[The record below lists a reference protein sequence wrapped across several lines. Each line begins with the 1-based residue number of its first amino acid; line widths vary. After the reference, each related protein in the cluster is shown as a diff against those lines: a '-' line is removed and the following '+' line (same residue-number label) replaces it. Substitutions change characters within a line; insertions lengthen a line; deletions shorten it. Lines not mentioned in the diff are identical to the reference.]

1 MSLKQRMISGGMQ
14 VGLSQLISMGLS
26 FGRNIVIG
34 RILSIEDMGIASTI
48 ALALQ
53 VIESAS
59 DINVNQLMIQSK
71 DGDDPQLQANA
82 HTYTLLRGV
91 ITAAVLLLLGGPL
104 ARLFGVPDAAWAFQ
118 LMALAPLIRG
128 VWHQDLWRYH
138 RAMRFGPLVRVE
150 ILSQVLALL
159 ASWPLAIWLNNYSV
173 MLWVI
178 LIQASVVAILSHIA
192 NERPYRLGLDR
203 TNGISILKFGW
214 PLLINGVLMM
224 LLNYGDRFVIAAF
237 PTYTMTDV
245 GLYMIASSVTFM
257 PIMLLTKLGTTII
270 LPVLAR
276 EQDDAERFNNRFRMI
291 TRIVGFVAIAQTVL
305 LIIAG
310 PAAVTLCFGEK
321 YLPVAA
327 FFGWMAAGTGVRV
340 LKLAPTLGALAYGDS
355 LNTLLTTVAR
365 CTGFGIAIAAASMGA
380 DLSWLAIAGLLGEI
394 ISLVVSMLSL
404 AYRRSV
410 FDLTLVTWTVL
421 LLLAIAISMG
431 IFQMI
436 GGAEAGWMVVPVTVV
451 AAGVMASIAAVT
463 FFDPNSPVVIK
474 ARERLTPFFSRFQR
488 NLIHQDVEK
497 S

>member
-192 NERPYRLGLDR
+192 
-203 TNGISILKFGW
+203 
-214 PLLINGVLMM
+214 
-224 LLNYGDRFVIAAF
+224 
-237 PTYTMTDV
+237 
-245 GLYMIASSVTFM
+245 
-257 PIMLLTKLGTTII
+257 
-270 LPVLAR
+270 
-276 EQDDAERFNNRFRMI
+276 
-291 TRIVGFVAIAQTVL
+291 
-305 LIIAG
+305 
-310 PAAVTLCFGEK
+310 
-321 YLPVAA
+321 
-327 FFGWMAAGTGVRV
+327 
-340 LKLAPTLGALAYGDS
+340 
-355 LNTLLTTVAR
+355 
-365 CTGFGIAIAAASMGA
+365 
-380 DLSWLAIAGLLGEI
+380 
-394 ISLVVSMLSL
+394 
-404 AYRRSV
+404 
-410 FDLTLVTWTVL
+410 
-421 LLLAIAISMG
+421 
-431 IFQMI
+431 
-436 GGAEAGWMVVPVTVV
+436 
-451 AAGVMASIAAVT
+451 
-463 FFDPNSPVVIK
+463 
-474 ARERLTPFFSRFQR
+474 
-488 NLIHQDVEK
+488 
-497 S
+497 